1 MPEGTL
7 IGEPP
12 APRQRTATATKARVL
27 TLVELAAAAQAEVPR
42 WVIVDGE
49 AVQVVEVVE
58 DPTDD
63 GYAQLTLRDARA
75 TERTVSVPDTE
86 VFEEA
91 DPEA

>member
-1 MPEGTL
+1 
-7 IGEPP
+7 
-12 APRQRTATATKARVL
+12 
-27 TLVELAAAAQAEVPR
+27 
-42 WVIVDGE
+42 
-49 AVQVVEVVE
+49 VVEVVE